1 MTQDKPHVLFIMPL
15 PPPVHGSSVMCEKI
29 RQSRLIN
36 ESMRCRYVNL
46 STSRGSDEV
55 GSFAPLL
62 VVQKGRRFLMAW
74 VKTLWLL
81 LTHRPDVCYL
91 AITCHGVG
99 FLKDAPFVLL
109 CKMFCRRI
117 IIHQHNKGMAPYAH
131 KPFYRFLLRR
141 VYRRTT
147 VILLS
152 WRLYDDVSAVVKKE
166 QVRICPNG
174 I

>member
-1 MTQDKPHVLFIMPL
+1 MISVLFITPL

-55 GSFAPLL
+55 GCFSPLL
-62 VVQKGRRFLMAW
+62 VLQKGWRFFGAW
-74 VKTLWLL
+74 LQTLWLL
-81 LTHRPDVCYL
+81 IVFRPQICYL
-91 AITCHGVG
+91 SITCHGVG

-109 CKMFCRRI
+109 CKLFCRRI
-117 IIHQHNKGMAPYAH
+117 IIHQHNKGMAPYANRF
-131 KPFYRFLLRR
+131 FYRFLLRW
-141 VYRRTT
+141 VYRRTM

-152 WRLYDDVSAVVKKE
+152 WRLYDDVSAIVKKE

>member
-1 MTQDKPHVLFIMPL
+1 MQHQVKALFILPL

-36 ESMRCRYVNL
+36 ESMDCRYVNL
-46 STSRGSDEV
+46 STSRESDEV
-55 GSFAPLL
+55 GSFSPLL
-62 VVQKGRRFLMAW
+62 VLSKGRRFLAALMQ
-74 VKTLWLL
+74 TLWTLL
-81 LTHRPDVCYL
+81 SHRPNVCYL

-109 CKMFCRRI
+109 CKLFCHRI
-117 IIHQHNKGMAPYAH
+117 IIHQHNKGMAAYAH
-131 KPFYRFLLRR
+131 RPFYRFLLRW
-141 VYRRTT
+141 VYRHTT

-152 WRLYDDVSAVVKKE
+152 WRLYDDVSTIVKKE